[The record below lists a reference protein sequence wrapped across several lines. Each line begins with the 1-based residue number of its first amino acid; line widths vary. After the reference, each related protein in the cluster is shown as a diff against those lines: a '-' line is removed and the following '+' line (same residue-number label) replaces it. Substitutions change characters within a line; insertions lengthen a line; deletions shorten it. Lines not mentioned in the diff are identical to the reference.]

1 MYSITEVNCW
11 LLHVSSYNF
20 IVLQYDGDDDDDDD
34 DDCCSYCGE
43 LSRLTSRFILWSRGI
58 WLRTA
63 LLLQFYE

>member
-20 IVLQYDGDDDDDDD
+20 IVLQYDDDDGDDDDDDD

-43 LSRLTSRFILWSRGI
+43 LSRLTSRFIL
-58 WLRTA
+58 
-63 LLLQFYE
+63 